1 MRNKN
6 ICCNVSNY
14 QSLTWC
20 CNWRS
25 RIRITLLSNFLF
37 LDFQGYISSG
47 VPQAA
52 LALYN
57 EMLNLELKPDKL
69 TYNTLISAC
78 VKINKLDAAMY
89 FFEEMKV
96 TNMY

>member
-1 MRNKN
+1 MHTVLFLLEN
-6 ICCNVSNY
+6 I
-14 QSLTWC
+14 LTW
-20 CNWRS
+20 WTIGEA
-25 RIRITLLSNFLF
+25 RIWITLLSNSVL

-52 LALYN
+52 LAMYN
-57 EMLNLELKPDKL
+57 EMLNLELKPDRL

-89 FFEEMKV
+89 FFKEMKV
-96 TNMY
+96 TSMY